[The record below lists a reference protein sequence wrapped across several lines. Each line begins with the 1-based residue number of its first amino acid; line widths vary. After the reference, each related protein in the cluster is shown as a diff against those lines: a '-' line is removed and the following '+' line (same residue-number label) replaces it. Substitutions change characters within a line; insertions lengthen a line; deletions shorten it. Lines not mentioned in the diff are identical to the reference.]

1 LQPDLN
7 PVSFD
12 RPLVVCGLREVMSKK
27 IKDMLV
33 ADLRQRIGAHK
44 DILVVDYSKLDGK
57 TENNLRLKLRKQ
69 KITMLGVKNSL
80 ARRAL
85 GELGL
90 SGLAPFLDG
99 PSTLVFGGPDIVAL
113 SREIAKWAK
122 DIEALHVKGG
132 IVEGNSIGPEQFV
145 ALSKS
150 PSREELLSKIVG
162 LILAP
167 GAQLAGALLGAGGT
181 VCGQVKSIAEKEPA
195 AT

>member
-1 LQPDLN
+1 
-7 PVSFD
+7 
-12 RPLVVCGLREVMSKK
+12 MSKK

-33 ADLRQRIGAHK
+33 AELRERIGAHK

-57 TENNLRLKLRKQ
+57 TENSLRLKLHKQ

-80 ARRAL
+80 ARKAL

-90 SGLAPFLDG
+90 SGLDPFLNG

-113 SREIAKWAK
+113 SKEIAKWVK
-122 DIEALHVKGG
+122 DLEPLTIKGG
-132 IVEGNSIGPEQFV
+132 VVEGNSIGPAQFD

-150 PSREELLSKIVG
+150 PSREELLGKIVG

-167 GAQLAGALLGAGGT
+167 GAQLSAALLGAGGT
-181 VCGQVKSIAEKEPA
+181 VCGQVKSISEKEPDA
-195 AT
+195 APDATPPAAS